1 MSLSLIRKG
10 LDLFSEDI
18 KEVGGSAGRGKPKR
32 GAEPGGGMNRTDS
45 KRVGV
50 KKQRQRIHGTAGKRR
65 NRATVKN
72 KTVKSAIE
80 EYRKNQPTS
89 HLEENLAYMLG
100 KTVTAETAVTQRI
113 VLQNRGRRSRDR
125 PAEEKKKPQEKS
137 LFTEADFQN
146 FQKEFFGRRVE
157 GV

>member
-18 KEVGGSAGRGKPKR
+18 KEGGSAAGRKKPKR
-32 GAEPGGGMNRTDS
+32 RAEPNSVMNRIGS
-45 KRVGV
+45 NRVGV
-50 KKQRQRIHGTAGKRR
+50 KKQVRRIHGTAGKRR

-72 KTVKSAIE
+72 KPVKSAIE

-89 HLEENLAYMLG
+89 HLEKNLAYMLG
-100 KTVTAETAVTQRI
+100 KTVTAEAKVTEKI
-113 VLQNRGRRSRDR
+113 LLQNRGRQSRDR